1 MTPDFFYRPTP
12 DQDPSSGYLVFNP
25 STAEDRCPGSERY
38 VSIDSPRPSPDRSP
52 CPECGKVISFHRVTG
67 RFKHHNR
74 SVTVP
79 PSLPDLGP
87 GSVIGI
93 VGEDGCTVAYPV
105 EEVLTFIGDDWS
117 EERMARRTE
126 DNLLHPDDAAPRV
139 ASRIGEVL
147 VFMSGAAV
155 GEKVTDEPWAQSIV
169 PGAVVLRLGS
179 PVTLDEPI
187 TEMRCP
193 EDHYETAHGAGRPGN
208 AGWCE
213 GTVPLDVPEGGW
225 RPA

>member
-93 VGEDGCTVAYPV
+93 VGLQCRHYSRSPRRYGSWHDATCSPLAVIEGDSTERRQVCTVAYPV
-105 EEVLTFIGDDWS
+105 EETWPVFSADDV
-117 EERMARRTE
+117 
-126 DNLLHPDDAAPRV
+126 PDDDA
-139 ASRIGEVL
+139 II
-147 VFMSGAAV
+147 M
-155 GEKVTDEPWAQSIV
+155 
-169 PGAVVLRLGS
+169 LR
-179 PVTLDEPI
+179 P
-187 TEMRCP
+187 
-193 EDHYETAHGAGRPGN
+193 N
-208 AGWCE
+208 
-213 GTVPLDVPEGGW
+213 GTVWLWAPG
-225 RPA
+225 R